1 LKIGF
6 IGFGEVA
13 STLAKSF
20 KSEGLEVYTCLE
32 GRSPKTVESAQSSS
46 VNICPSFNQLAD
58 ISDIILAA
66 VVPAQAVNVAKIIG
80 KNFEGLYVDL
90 NNVSPSTVKEA
101 LQQISKGKT
110 VDAAIMGSVARG
122 LSVPI
127 IASGK
132 HARDFAELN
141 SLGMNI
147 EVVGNE
153 IGQASAV
160 KMLRSAYTKGVSA
173 LLFESLYAAY
183 QMKIDDLV
191 LKYLAETEGPNFTES
206 ATSRIKNSIVHG
218 ERRTQEIEEVLN
230 FLSEYEDPLMTQAT
244 LSFFKVIVDQVGPSE
259 KKPDDYR
266 ELFRKF
272 SEKRNSIHK
281 KNLSDK

>member
-1 LKIGF
+1 MKIGF

-13 STLAKSF
+13 STLARSL
-20 KSEGLEVYTCLE
+20 KSEGVEVYTCLA
-32 GRSPKTVESAQSSS
+32 GRSTKTVELAQSSG
-46 VNICPSFNQLAD
+46 VNICPSFHQLAD
-58 ISDIILAA
+58 ISDIVLAA

-80 KNFEGLYVDL
+80 KDFKGIYVDL

-101 LQQISKGKT
+101 LQQISNGKT
-110 VDAAIMGSVARG
+110 VDAAIMGTVTRG
-122 LSVPI
+122 ESFPI

-132 HARDFAELN
+132 YASEFAELN
-141 SLGMNI
+141 CLGMNI
-147 EVVGNE
+147 EIVGDE
-153 IGQASAV
+153 VGQASAV
-160 KMLRSAYTKGVSA
+160 KMLRSAYTKGVAA

-191 LKYLAETEGPNFTES
+191 LKYLAETEGPNFTEV
-206 ATSRIKNSIVHG
+206 ATSRIKNSIFHG
-218 ERRTQEIEEVLN
+218 ERRTQEIGEVLN

-244 LSFFKVIVDQVGPSE
+244 FNFFRLIVDQVGPME

-272 SEKRNSIHK
+272 SEK
-281 KNLSDK
+281 

>member
-13 STLAKSF
+13 STLARSL
-20 KSEGLEVYTCLE
+20 KSEGVEVYTCLA
-32 GRSPKTVESAQSSS
+32 GRSPKTVELAQSNG
-46 VNICPSFNQLAD
+46 VNICPSLHQLAD
-58 ISDIILAA
+58 ISDIVLAA

-80 KNFEGLYVDL
+80 KDFKGLYVDL

-101 LQQISKGKT
+101 LQEITNGNT
-110 VDAAIMGSVARG
+110 VDAAIMGSVTREGA
-122 LSVPI
+122 VPI
-127 IASGK
+127 IASGEY
-132 HARDFAELN
+132 ASEFAKLN
-141 SLGMNI
+141 SFGMKI
-147 EVVGNE
+147 AVVGDE
-153 IGQASAV
+153 VGQASAV

-183 QMKIDDLV
+183 QLKIDDLV
-191 LKYLAETEGPNFTES
+191 LKYLAETEGPNFIEV

-218 ERRTQEIEEVLN
+218 ERRTQEVGEVLN

-244 LSFFKVIVDQVGPSE
+244 FDFFRLMVDELGSME

-266 ELFRKF
+266 ELFRKI
-272 SEKRNSIHK
+272 SEK
-281 KNLSDK
+281 

>member
-13 STLAKSF
+13 STLARSF
-20 KSEGLEVYTCLE
+20 KAEGVKVYTCLM
-32 GRSPKTVESAQSSS
+32 GRSPKTVKLAQSSD

-58 ISDIILAA
+58 ISDILLA
-66 VVPAQAVNVAKIIG
+66 VVVPSQAVEAAKVIG
-80 KNFEGLYVDL
+80 KNFKGLYVDL
-90 NNVSPSTVKEA
+90 NNISPSTVKEA
-101 LQQISKGKT
+101 LQYISNGKT
-110 VDAAIMGSVARG
+110 VDAAIMGSITKG
-122 LSVPI
+122 ISVPI
-127 IASGK
+127 VASGK
-132 HARDFAELN
+132 YTSYFAELN

-147 EVVGNE
+147 EVVGAE
-153 IGQASAV
+153 IGQASAL

-191 LKYLAETEGPNFTES
+191 LKYLTETEGPNFKEI
-206 ATSRIKNSIVHG
+206 ATSRIVNSIQHG
-218 ERRTQEIEEVLN
+218 ERRTQEVEEVLN

-244 LSFFKVIVDQVGPSE
+244 LEFFRVIGDQLGPMK

-266 ELFRKF
+266 KLFQKM
-272 SEKRNSIHK
+272 SEK
-281 KNLSDK
+281 

>member
-1 LKIGF
+1 MIILKIGF

-13 STLAKSF
+13 STLARSL
-20 KSEGLEVYTCLE
+20 KSEGVEVYTCLA
-32 GRSPKTVESAQSSS
+32 GRSPKTVELAQSIG
-46 VNICPSFNQLAD
+46 VNICPSFHELAD

-80 KNFEGLYVDL
+80 KDFKGLYVDL

-101 LQQISKGKT
+101 LQQITNGKT
-110 VDAAIMGSVARG
+110 VDAAIMGSVTRG
-122 LSVPI
+122 EIPI

-132 HARDFAELN
+132 YACDFAELN
-141 SLGMNI
+141 SWGMNI
-147 EVVGNE
+147 EVVGDE
-153 IGQASAV
+153 VGQASAV

-191 LKYLAETEGPNFTES
+191 LKYLAETEGPNFTEI
-206 ATSRIKNSIVHG
+206 ATSRIKNSIFHG
-218 ERRTQEIEEVLN
+218 ERRTQEIGEVLN

-244 LSFFKVIVDQVGPSE
+244 FNFFRLIVDQLGPIE

-272 SEKRNSIHK
+272 SEKIK
-281 KNLSDK
+281 